1 MSQDAQG
8 RFDVSLKDLE
18 RSAHVPR
25 EEQTE
30 EVEAK
35 AALAEAIAQ
44 MPADL
49 RAVLPTNAE
58 GEPQVEIV
66 HALYRYEGLKP
77 GEVRWIEIRELSI
90 EEWGAA
96 IAAHRDVYRFTRGL
110 DGFPSFAWGDLRNAR
125 DELLRQLREQT
136 LPDEWMGPL
145 IEYRIL
151 NYSTALKLYCE
162 HVTAQVNRTG
172 DDDLKARVAA
182 AFSELYDRSFGYRLI
197 YSMRNAFQHG
207 VRGLVSLRMTA
218 RLADGSDTE
227 RESEA
232 HAHLKKDAFAAGR
245 GNAAVRQQVREM
257 DDDMDLFELGEEAF
271 AEVQMLHARLA
282 PLLHP
287 EAPAAAQLLIQYIKE
302 VGGERP
308 HFHEY
313 IRGLPTKGIL
323 GTTTLDRGGF
333 DYVAQQAGKR
343 AIYEEGSPIDALA
356 VLPTY
361 PSSGHPP

>member
-1 MSQDAQG
+1 
-8 RFDVSLKDLE
+8 
-18 RSAHVPR
+18 
-25 EEQTE
+25 
-30 EVEAK
+30 
-35 AALAEAIAQ
+35 
-44 MPADL
+44 
-49 RAVLPTNAE
+49 
-58 GEPQVEIV
+58 
-66 HALYRYEGLKP
+66 
-77 GEVRWIEIRELSI
+77 
-90 EEWGAA
+90 
-96 IAAHRDVYRFTRGL
+96 
-110 DGFPSFAWGDLRNAR
+110 
-125 DELLRQLREQT
+125 
-136 LPDEWMGPL
+136 
-145 IEYRIL
+145 
-151 NYSTALKLYCE
+151 
-162 HVTAQVNRTG
+162 
-172 DDDLKARVAA
+172 
-182 AFSELYDRSFGYRLI
+182 
-197 YSMRNAFQHG
+197 
-207 VRGLVSLRMTA
+207 
-218 RLADGSDTE
+218 
-227 RESEA
+227 
-232 HAHLKKDAFAAGR
+232 
-245 GNAAVRQQVREM
+245 M